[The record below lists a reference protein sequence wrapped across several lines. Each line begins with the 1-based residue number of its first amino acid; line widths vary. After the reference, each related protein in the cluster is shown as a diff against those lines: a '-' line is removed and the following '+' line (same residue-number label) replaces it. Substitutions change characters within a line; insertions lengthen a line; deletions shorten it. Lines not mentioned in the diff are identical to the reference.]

1 MSRTFLTTILAA
13 AVALPTLAQAQ
24 NTRIPLVRIP
34 ATVTGIWALDP
45 LACPDIREDIRDA
58 RRTTSRADRREDRR
72 DQRVIDCP
80 PSAWRFLPNPGQ
92 APNRPIRV
100 NRDGSLRLPGPAQP
114 GYGYTPP
121 PAYTP
126 PPPPAYTAPTTTYQ
140 PQYQAPTYAQPQY
153 QAPTYN
159 TQPQYTAP
167 TYNTQ
172 PNYVPTTPTYSQP
185 TYQ

>member
-1 MSRTFLTTILAA
+1 MSRTLLSAILAA
-13 AVALPTLAQAQ
+13 AMALPTLVQAQ

-45 LACPDIREDIRDA
+45 LACPDILEDIRDA

-72 DQRVIDCP
+72 DRRLIDCP
-80 PSAWRFLPNPGQ
+80 PSAWQFIPNPGQ

-100 NRDGSLRLPGPAQP
+100 NRDGSARILGGGQGFGYTPTPAPTYTPPLPAQP
-114 GYGYTPP
+114 TYQA
-121 PAYTP
+121 PAYT
-126 PPPPAYTAPTTTYQ
+126 Q
-140 PQYQAPTYAQPQY
+140 PQYQAPA
-153 QAPTYN
+153 YN
-159 TQPQYTAP
+159 AQPQYTAP

-172 PNYVPTTPTYSQP
+172 PQYTVPTYNNVQP

>member
-1 MSRTFLTTILAA
+1 MHRTLITAILAA
-13 AVALPTLAQAQ
+13 TFALPTLAQAQ
-24 NTRIPLVRIP
+24 NARIPVVRIP
-34 ATVTGIWALDP
+34 ATVTGIWVLDP
-45 LACPDIREDIRDA
+45 LSCPDIREDIRDA

-72 DQRVIDCP
+72 DQRLIDCP
-80 PSAWRFLPNPGQ
+80 ASSYRFVPNPGQ

-100 NRDGSLRLPGPAQP
+100 RRDGTAQIIGGGQP

-121 PAYTP
+121 AYTP
-126 PPPPAYTAPTTTYQ
+126 PTTYQTPTYAQ

-159 TQPQYTAP
+159 TQPQYQAPAYNTQPQYTAP

-172 PNYVPTTPTYSQP
+172 PTYSQP